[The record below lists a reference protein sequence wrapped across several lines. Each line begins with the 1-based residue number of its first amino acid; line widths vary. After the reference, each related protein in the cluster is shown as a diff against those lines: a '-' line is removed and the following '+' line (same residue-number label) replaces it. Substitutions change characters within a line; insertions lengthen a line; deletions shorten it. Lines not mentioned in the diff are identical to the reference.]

1 MGRIE
6 ETLVAQTLGA
16 DMDAAVVVVAWA
28 VAVGSSSAEVGDSGV
43 VSSSNDSSSFVGCCC
58 GAFVC
63 LFLCSLSSKFFLMCY
78 LSIK

>member
-58 GAFVC
+58 CAFVC
-63 LFLCSLSSKFFLMCY
+63 LFLCSLSSEFFLMCY

>member
-43 VSSSNDSSSFVGCCC
+43 VSSSNDSSYCWLLLLCFRLPFSLQSF
-58 GAFVC
+58 
-63 LFLCSLSSKFFLMCY
+63 
-78 LSIK
+78 